1 LINRLRD
8 VPQSLGLPA
17 IEEYREPG
25 RNLLLEKTPAKRLPI
40 KKMFSEYIL
49 KNKFV
54 WVMAFSYFFV
64 YVVRTAVNDWATI
77 YLVEKGFERIAAGVA
92 VSWFEI
98 GGFVGTLA
106 AGYASDA
113 WFRGSR
119 VPVSAFCA
127 LGMLVTLYI
136 FGNMELVATN
146 TIFCNLIMSSMG
158 FFVFGPQMLIG
169 LAAAE
174 YVDKKAAGTANG
186 FVSFFGN
193 VGSSMAGLPLGM
205 IIDYS
210 WGAFNLVLIICS
222 AITFLIL
229 FPLCFNNLKKV
240 IKNQATTSFSGI

>member
-1 LINRLRD
+1 
-8 VPQSLGLPA
+8 
-17 IEEYREPG
+17 
-25 RNLLLEKTPAKRLPI
+25 
-40 KKMFSEYIL
+40 
-49 KNKFV
+49 
-54 WVMAFSYFFV
+54 
-64 YVVRTAVNDWATI
+64 
-77 YLVEKGFERIAAGVA
+77 
-92 VSWFEI
+92 
-98 GGFVGTLA
+98 LA